1 MAYLRS
7 SRISDRYRP
16 VPNTI
21 GEVGFWPFSSKSDE
35 EKARENL
42 ANLNQAID
50 NFRRAHEIAVELYQA
65 GQLPDKLRDR
75 HVKMRDKINGK
86 LVSIM
91 NAVTPEEYLEIHNYL
106 ANVRQDVGL
115 GLVPLIILGIV
126 GISALA
132 ALGGTAALLKDSF
145 NHAKEL
151 ELVASGK
158 APADIL
164 KKEEGKGT
172 IEKLLGF
179 DPRLLVLGGLALV
192 VAPWVFPMVKDAFKS
207 MGKK

>member
-7 SRISDRYRP
+7 SRISNRYRP
-16 VPNTI
+16 VPNTMGDLGI
-21 GEVGFWPFSSKSDE
+21 WPFSSKSDE

-42 ANLNQAID
+42 VNMNQAID
-50 NFRRAHEIAVELYQA
+50 NFRRAHEIAVALYQA
-65 GQLPDKLRDR
+65 GQLPDKLRDK
-75 HVKMRDKINGK
+75 HVKMRDKINSK
-86 LVSIM
+86 LVTIM
-91 NAVTPEEYLEIHNYL
+91 NAVTPEEYLDIHNYL
-106 ANVRQDVGL
+106 ANVRADVGL
-115 GLVPLIILGIV
+115 GILPLVILGIA
-126 GISALA
+126 GIAALA

-164 KKEEGKGT
+164 KKPESKGT

-179 DPRLLVLGGLALV
+179 DPKLLLLVGGAIV
-192 VAPWVFPMVKDAFKS
+192 VAPWVIPYVKRAIQS
-207 MGKK
+207 ARKK